1 MATNFVKPG
10 DTLTL
15 QNTAA
20 GVTAGVGVLIGQLF
34 GVALTTA
41 AQNTDFEMAT
51 KGVFT
56 LAKVASLAVA
66 VGDVLYWKAD
76 TFNVNKTSSGEK
88 EIGYAVSATGSGSG
102 EVTVDVLLTINTRAS
117 VAA

>member
-1 MATNFVKPG
+1 MATNFVQPG

-41 AQNTDFEMAT
+41 AQNVNFEMAT

-56 LAKVASLAVA
+56 LAKTSALAIA
-66 VGDVLYWKAD
+66 KGDVVYWVPGTKSVD
-76 TFNVNKTSSGEK
+76 KTEGGQK
-88 EIGYAVSATGSGSG
+88 EVGYAVSTAANPSP
-102 EVTVDVLLTINTRAS
+102 TVDVLLTINTRAS